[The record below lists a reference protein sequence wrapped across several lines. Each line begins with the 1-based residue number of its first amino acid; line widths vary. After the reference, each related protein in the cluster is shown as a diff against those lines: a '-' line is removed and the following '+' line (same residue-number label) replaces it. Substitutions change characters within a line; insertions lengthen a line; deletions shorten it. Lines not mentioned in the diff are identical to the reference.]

1 MSSAGWALGWLAVAA
16 IVVAAHM
23 HAFTKLSYI
32 DEFQHVDYLQRT
44 INGDHVRGGQKV
56 GQTSM
61 REQACRGIDY
71 DSILPKCSAK
81 HLRPE
86 QFPGQGFNHTYSDPP
101 TYYVVTGVGAQ
112 AVRKVLGVDSLVTA
126 GRSIGILWLAAGLF
140 VSFLLSR
147 RLGADLWAAIGVTL
161 LLAATPAVA
170 LSSATITTDAPML
183 VVGGVLSLAVL
194 AVVEGRRSYWWLA
207 PAAALTMAM
216 KFTALPVVGFTVL
229 FLLLRWRF
237 SSRQDADPPV
247 KNGRVDREDADPP
260 VKNGRVDREDADPPV
275 KNGRV
280 DAGTD
285 AEVPWFRA
293 IGVTLAGAL
302 LPAIP
307 WNLYTSATEL
317 PAADDIPMGQ
327 YFRVDSV
334 TLSHFLNSWKTT
346 VSPVVDPSSPPF
358 LLVDP
363 VKDAVLALNLLLIV
377 GVVALAWFWPV
388 GSRLGSWGVAT
399 FLSLVLTGPGF
410 VALLFL
416 TLDVTYFI
424 PGRYGLSLLPA
435 MAGCLAVVASRRP
448 SGAPL
453 LVGLGLL
460 ELGLLVGYA
469 L

>member
-1 MSSAGWALGWLAVAA
+1 MRALVERWSLGWAAGWLAVAA

-23 HAFTKLSYI
+23 HAFTMLSYI

-44 INGDHVRGGQKV
+44 IKGEHVRGGEKV

-71 DSILPKCSAK
+71 DSILPKCDAK
-81 HLRPE
+81 KLRPE
-86 QFPGQGFNHTYSDPP
+86 MFPGQGFNHTYSDPP

-112 AVRKVLGVDSLVTA
+112 AVRKILGVDSLVTA

-147 RLGADLWAAIGVTL
+147 RLGADRWAAAGVTL

-183 VVGGVLSLAVL
+183 VVGGVLALVLL

-207 PAAALTMAM
+207 PAAGLTMAM
-216 KFTALPVVGFTVL
+216 KFTALPVVGFAVI
-229 FLLLRWRF
+229 FLLLRWRYA
-237 SSRQDADPPV
+237 RRAAADPD
-247 KNGRVDREDADPP
+247 VDQEP
-260 VKNGRVDREDADPPV
+260 
-275 KNGRV
+275 
-280 DAGTD
+280 D

-302 LPAIP
+302 TPAIP
-307 WNLYTSATEL
+307 WNLFTTATEL
-317 PAADDIPMGQ
+317 PAVADIPMGQ
-327 YFRVDSV
+327 RFYVDSI
-334 TLSHFLNSWKTT
+334 TFSHFINSWKTT

-363 VKDAVLALNLLLIV
+363 VKDAVLGLNLLLII
-377 GVVALAWFWPV
+377 GVAALAWFWPV
-388 GSRLGSWGVAT
+388 ASRAGSWGVAA
-399 FLSLVLTGPGF
+399 LVTLLLTGPGF
-410 VALLFL
+410 VALLFV
-416 TLDVTYFI
+416 TLDVTYWI
-424 PGRYGLSLLPA
+424 PGRYGLVMLPA
-435 MAGCLAVVASRRP
+435 YAACLAVVASKRP
-448 SGAPL
+448 SGAPI
-453 LVGLGLL
+453 LVGLGLV